1 MGRSDEDT
9 WWKVN
14 SIASGVL
21 AIVHRNG
28 AEMTSNY
35 ELKHGIKILVVDD
48 FPTQRKLI
56 RRSLLSLGYENVK
69 EAIDGIDALE
79 KLRTEDFELIIC
91 DWNMP
96 KMLGIDLLKAVRAD
110 ERLRETP
117 FLMVTAEARRD
128 NIIEA
133 ARAGVSNY
141 IAKPF
146 TVDSLQ
152 EKMRDILGE

>member
-1 MGRSDEDT
+1 M
-9 WWKVN
+9 
-14 SIASGVL
+14 
-21 AIVHRNG
+21 
-28 AEMTSNY
+28 
-35 ELKHGIKILVVDD
+35 VDD

-96 KMLGIDLLKAVRAD
+96 KMPGIDLLKAVRAD
-110 ERLRETP
+110 EKLRETP

>member
-1 MGRSDEDT
+1 
-9 WWKVN
+9 
-14 SIASGVL
+14 
-21 AIVHRNG
+21 
-28 AEMTSNY
+28 MTTSY
-35 ELKHGIKILVVDD
+35 ESKRDLKILVVDD

-56 RRSLLSLGYENVK
+56 RRSLLALGFENVK

-79 KLRTEDFELIIC
+79 KLRREDFEFIIC

-96 KMLGIDLLKAVRAD
+96 KMPGIDLLRAVRAD
-110 ERLRETP
+110 EKLKETP
-117 FLMVTAEARRD
+117 FLMVTAEARRE

-146 TVDSLQ
+146 TVESLQ
-152 EKMRDILGE
+152 EKIDDILGV